1 MKKDMENIL
10 ARHRA
15 RYPKMALQD
24 AVKLFYQ
31 QCFGPGHM
39 AEMPKARQAIEA
51 ECQSLA
57 PASSALLED
66 IGGGLCRMYL
76 DSPDF
81 RPMDPALAAG
91 LFVRTAEEAPSQ
103 SPAFSAAL
111 SLLESQAAGGLW
123 GPSGEALAFL
133 EQYRA
138 QGCPSLH
145 HSEAYRAAY
154 HPHYRVIRRQLA
166 EYLPALR
173 FLQALSAGGKRAVVA
188 IDGRCGSGKTT
199 LASLASACLPCTVFH
214 MDDFFL
220 PPQLRTPQR
229 LAQPGENVHHERF
242 LSEVLLP
249 LSQGR
254 QVVYQPFS
262 CRTGALQPPVCCQP
276 KPLVIVE
283 GSYSMHPS
291 LLPYYT
297 HTLVLQISPDE
308 QRRRLLLREGKE
320 GFSAF
325 AGRWIPLEEEYF
337 SKYKLAEL
345 SSFTLT
351 F

>member
-51 ECQSLA
+51 ECQILA

-91 LFVRTAEEAPSQ
+91 LFVRTAAEAPSQ
-103 SPAFSAAL
+103 SPAFPAVL
-111 SLLESQAAGGLW
+111 SFLESQAAGSPLGAFRGGPCLFEAIPGAGL
-123 GPSGEALAFL
+123 
-133 EQYRA
+133 
-138 QGCPSLH
+138 PSLH
-145 HSEAYRAAY
+145 HSETYRAAY
-154 HPHYRVIRRQLA
+154 HPHYRVIRRHLA
-166 EYLPALR
+166 EYLPPFVFFRR
-173 FLQALSAGGKRAVVA
+173 FLRVGNAPSWPLTGAAAAAKPRWPAWPLRAW
-188 IDGRCGSGKTT
+188 
-199 LASLASACLPCTVFH
+199 PCTVFH

-262 CRTGALQPPVCCQP
+262 CRTGALQPPVCCHP

-297 HTLVLQISPDE
+297 HTLVLQITPDE
-308 QRRRLLLREGKE
+308 QRRRLR
-320 GFSAF
+320 SARGRRASPPLP
-325 AGRWIPLEEEYF
+325 AGGSPWRKNIFPNISWPGCPALH
-337 SKYKLAEL
+337 
-345 SSFTLT
+345 
-351 F
+351 

>member
-1 MKKDMENIL
+1 
-10 ARHRA
+10 
-15 RYPKMALQD
+15 MA
-24 AVKLFYQ
+24 
-31 QCFGPGHM
+31 CN
-39 AEMPKARQAIEA
+39 
-51 ECQSLA
+51 
-57 PASSALLED
+57 
-66 IGGGLCRMYL
+66 
-76 DSPDF
+76 
-81 RPMDPALAAG
+81 
-91 LFVRTAEEAPSQ
+91 
-103 SPAFSAAL
+103 
-111 SLLESQAAGGLW
+111 
-123 GPSGEALAFL
+123 
-133 EQYRA
+133 
-138 QGCPSLH
+138 
-145 HSEAYRAAY
+145 
-154 HPHYRVIRRQLA
+154 
-166 EYLPALR
+166 
-173 FLQALSAGGKRAVVA
+173 
-188 IDGRCGSGKTT
+188 
-199 LASLASACLPCTVFH
+199 VFH

-297 HTLVLQISPDE
+297 HTLVLQITPDE

-325 AGRWIPLEEEYF
+325 ASRWIPLEEEYF
-337 SKYKLAEL
+337 SKYKLAGL

>member
-1 MKKDMENIL
+1 MG
-10 ARHRA
+10 AFWGG
-15 RYPKMALQD
+15 PC
-24 AVKLFYQ
+24 LFEAI
-31 QCFGPGHM
+31 PG
-39 AEMPKARQAIEA
+39 
-51 ECQSLA
+51 
-57 PASSALLED
+57 
-66 IGGGLCRMYL
+66 
-76 DSPDF
+76 
-81 RPMDPALAAG
+81 AG
-91 LFVRTAEEAPSQ
+91 L
-103 SPAFSAAL
+103 
-111 SLLESQAAGGLW
+111 
-123 GPSGEALAFL
+123 
-133 EQYRA
+133 
-138 QGCPSLH
+138 PSLH
-145 HSEAYRAAY
+145 HSETYRAAY
-154 HPHYRVIRRQLA
+154 HPHYRVIRRHLA

-173 FLQALSAGGKRAVVA
+173 FLQTLSAGGKRAVVA

-214 MDDFFL
+214 MDDFSFL
-220 PPQLRTPQR
+220 PQLRTPQR

-262 CRTGALQPPVCCQP
+262 CRAGALQPPVCCQP

-283 GSYSMHPS
+283 GRASHAS
-291 LLPYYT
+291 LSAALLVP
-297 HTLVLQISPDE
+297 HTLVLQITPDE

-325 AGRWIPLEEEYF
+325 ASRWIPLEEGVLF
-337 SKYKLAEL
+337 SKYKLAGL